1 MKILDLFSG
10 IGGISLGLERAG
22 MQTVAFCEIEPFQR
36 AVLRKHWPEV
46 PAYEDIRAVSA
57 DLLRQSG
64 IDHVDIVA
72 GGFPCQDVSVAGKG
86 RGVEHGERSGLWR
99 EMFRIICELMPRWVL
114 AENVPALRTRGG
126 DIVIANLEA
135 AGYAVWPLV
144 VGAWSVGAPHRR
156 DRVWIVAHR
165 DGGRPQGERR
175 QESGDNGQN
184 SRRNQPDGRGEELVY
199 SESIGREGQ
208 GNDIGGFGDGSGD
221 EPMADAEQMRCGSRA
236 GIERDE
242 EGTGQRRDESARR
255 GVEHSGSAGLEER
268 HSASVAGEARHA
280 SRRHRAF
287 PARPGEPQHEW
298 EAPRLEWPVG
308 DAAHGLSER
317 LVRFANRNT
326 LRSGGNSVVPQVVE
340 VIGRAIMSIEEVRG

>member
-22 MQTVAFCEIEPFQR
+22 MQTAAFCEIEPFQR

-46 PAYEDIRAVSA
+46 PAYEDIRALSA
-57 DLLRQSG
+57 DVLRRAG

-72 GGFPCQDVSVAGKG
+72 GGFPCQDISVAGKG

-126 DIVIANLEA
+126 DIVIADLEA

-165 DGGRPQGERR
+165 DSYRQQGQRR

-184 SRRNQPDGRGEELVY
+184 SRRNQPDGRGEELAY
-199 SESIGREGQ
+199 SGSIGRAGQ
-208 GNDIGGFGDGSGD
+208 GNNIGGFGDGSSHEGL
-221 EPMADAEQMRCGSRA
+221 ADSEQVRRGSRPGVA
-236 GIERDE
+236 RDE
-242 EGTGQRRDESARR
+242 EGSRFGRDESAR
-255 GVEHSGSAGLEER
+255 GGMEHASGAGCEER
-268 HSASVAGEARHA
+268 HPAAIAEEARHVT
-280 SRRHRAF
+280 RRHHAF

-308 DAAHGLSER
+308 DAAHGLSEK

-340 VIGRAIMSIEEVRG
+340 VIGRAIMSIEEVLK